1 MKPKGSKLSTQME
14 LGRAIKSTFG
24 SFNNFKKEFKEKGTS
39 IYGSGWVWLVKNK
52 DKLEIITTPNQ
63 DNPLMNGQ
71 GQPVFGNDMWE
82 HAYYL
87 DDGPYNEEFMDRY
100 FKVVD
105 WDFCNSLFISN

>member
-1 MKPKGSKLSTQME
+1 MTISKSPQH
-14 LGRAIKSTFG
+14 I
-24 SFNNFKKEFKEKGTS
+24 
-39 IYGSGWVWLVKNK
+39 
-52 DKLEIITTPNQ
+52 
-63 DNPLMNGQ
+63 MNGQ

>member
-1 MKPKGSKLSTQME
+1 MVPLII
-14 LGRAIKSTFG
+14 LRKS
-24 SFNNFKKEFKEKGTS
+24 FKEKGTS

-52 DKLEIITTPNQ
+52 DKLEVITTPNQ
-63 DNPLMNGQ
+63 DTPLMHRQ